1 VNGHIKA
8 VEAYTNAFIKADDV
22 SAGAASQFLADD
34 IVVLTNFGDAEGKQA
49 TEELF
54 KNSRTG
60 ALLVGASWS
69 DPIVDGDLVVVTA
82 TLAET
87 MSIGGIEFAF
97 QFIDGKIARVEQQ
110 ILPAVPLEPLELCLT
125 DDMRNAIKGALDN
138 QTPMMLA
145 YCDHHEQIHLSFRG
159 TVQAYSD
166 HQLALWA
173 RDPGAGFPQNVVLR
187 PDVTLFYHDPAGRTT
202 YTFYGKAH
210 IVSDETVRLT
220 IFDNS
225 DPRERHMD
233 YRRRG
238 VAIIVDLTQVEGRSP
253 RGRVRMARTR

>member
-1 VNGHIKA
+1 MSGHIEA
-8 VEAYTNAFIKADDV
+8 IEAYKSALIKADDT
-22 SAGAASQFLADD
+22 SAAAAAQFLADD
-34 IVVLTNFGDAEGKQA
+34 ILVLTNFGDAEGKRA

-60 ALLVGASWS
+60 TLLVGASWS
-69 DPIVDGDLVVVTA
+69 APIANGDLVVVTA

-97 QFIDGKIARVEQQ
+97 EFIGGKIARVEQQ
-110 ILPAVPLEPLELCLT
+110 ILSAPMPEPLRLSLT

-138 QTPMMLA
+138 QTPMILA
-145 YCDHHEQIHLSFRG
+145 YCDDDAQIHLSFRG
-159 TVQAYSD
+159 TVQAYSNQ
-166 HQLALWA
+166 QLALWA
-173 RDPGAGFPQNVVLR
+173 RDPEAGFPQNVVR
-187 PDVTLFYHDPAGRTT
+187 HPDVTLFYHDPASRTT

-210 IVSDETVRLT
+210 IVSDESARLA

-238 VAIIVDLTQVEGRSP
+238 VAIIVDLTRVEGRSP
-253 RGRVRMARTR
+253 RGRVRMVRTS